1 MKDVCAQQE
10 PHVADTKGH
19 PMAGGPPDNDV
30 VSLYEDAL
38 EAGALVGDWV
48 IESRVH
54 AGVTAW
60 LYRASHL
67 STRAPAALKV
77 VRTEFNHVTSVLRRF
92 QQEADTLRALRH
104 PHIVE
109 VLDQGGLRDGRP
121 WLAMEWLEGESV
133 DQWLARRGP
142 FSLEEALTV
151 MQELG
156 AALHFAHGHGILHR
170 DLKAQN
176 VMVLPRGDGFTVK
189 LVDFGIA
196 RVEPPEGLTGLTT
209 GGAVLGTPV
218 SMAPEQI
225 RGQAVDAR
233 TDLYALGV
241 LLYQLLTGALPFQ
254 GSSAVEVEEQH
265 LHAPPPHLG
274 ERMQAPP
281 ALDAVVQRCLAKA
294 PEDRWPDVPSFLNA
308 LRATW
313 VPVPEGAWAAA
324 VYVDLRFP
332 DSLDEPSDAALDA
345 RDAAMDAALTELKSQ
360 GWALAMGGGNAV
372 LAWRR
377 LPPPPRP
384 GGPLGGRAPPGG
396 FAAAARVRGRRRH
409 GRGGPR
415 LRPRGP
421 VRVGAGRPGPAEV
434 VGRPAAA
441 PGVLGH
447 GRRSGRGPPHGRIR
461 TPLTTSA
468 AGAGAAAD
476 TGTRGPCQRRWRPGT
491 PCPHAA

>member
-1 MKDVCAQQE
+1 
-10 PHVADTKGH
+10 
-19 PMAGGPPDNDV
+19 MAGGPPDIDA

-38 EAGALVGDWV
+38 EPGALVGDWV

-67 STRAPAALKV
+67 STRAPAAVKV
-77 VRTEFNHVTSVLRRF
+77 VRAEFNHVPSVLRRF

-109 VLDQGGLRDGRP
+109 VLDQGDLRDGRP

-133 DQWLARRGP
+133 DRWLARRGP
-142 FSLEEALTV
+142 FSLAEALTV

-156 AALHFAHGHGILHR
+156 AALHFAHGHGVLHR

-176 VMVLPRGDGFTVK
+176 VMLRPRGDGFTVK

-241 LLYQLLTGALPFQ
+241 LLYQVLAGALPFE
-254 GSSAVEVEEQH
+254 GASAVEVEEQH
-265 LHAPPPHLG
+265 LHAPPPRLG
-274 ERMQAPP
+274 ERVQVPP

-294 PEDRWPDVPSFLNA
+294 PEDRWPDVPTFLGA
-308 LRATW
+308 LRSALA
-313 VPVPEGAWAAA
+313 PIPEGAWAAA
-324 VYVDLRFP
+324 LYVDLRFP
-332 DSLDEPSDAALDA
+332 DGLDEPSDAELDA
-345 RDAAMDAALTELKSQ
+345 RDAAVDAALTELAAQ
-360 GWALAMGGGNAV
+360 GWTLGLEGGNAV
-372 LAWRR
+372 LAWRQ
-377 LPPPPRP
+377 LPPASEAR
-384 GGPLGGRAPPGG
+384 GSALEDARRLADALLSRAS
-396 FAAAARVRGRRRH
+396 
-409 GRGGPR
+409 
-415 LRPRGP
+415 
-421 VRVGAGRPGPAEV
+421 E
-434 VGRPAAA
+434 
-441 PGVLGH
+441 
-447 GRRSGRGPPHGRIR
+447 
-461 TPLTTSA
+461 A
-468 AGAGAAAD
+468 AGAGVEVRVYA
-476 TGTRGPCQRRWRPGT
+476 
-491 PCPHAA
+491 HAAPSEWEPGAQGRPRLSGGPLLRLTDWATGGEAGAVHLTDAFARR